1 MQNQKSSFE
10 LFQNLNTSEIY
21 NNISRP
27 IIIADNLRTPENM
40 GSVLRL
46 AGNIGAQKTLFI
58 SDITHQFKTYKIK
71 KTASGAYDKI
81 NWKIINYNELQNEIP
96 NDYQLII
103 LETTQQAENIFS
115 FKFPEKIALVIGNE
129 MHGVRQ
135 ELLNQIKQHLYIPI
149 PGPVTSLNTTHALSV
164 ALFEWYRQMTVTN
177 KLTL

>member
-149 PGPVTSLNTTHALSV
+149 PGPVTSLNATHALSV
-164 ALFEWYRQMTVTN
+164 ALFEWYRQMTVNN